1 MENFF
6 LCPEKCSI
14 CKEERKFADFK
25 ILISFGETQ
34 YSNIFTD
41 FPNTKSNFITYL
53 KTVGYDSVVKIIMDI
68 HAADKQN
75 LDVNAKA
82 FIITLNLVVD
92 EKYVIVMPNDVT
104 R

>member
-1 MENFF
+1 
-6 LCPEKCSI
+6 
-14 CKEERKFADFK
+14 
-25 ILISFGETQ
+25 
-34 YSNIFTD
+34 
-41 FPNTKSNFITYL
+41 
-53 KTVGYDSVVKIIMDI
+53 MDI